1 MRSKNSTLLAFI
13 SLVWCPPLP
22 RGGGGSLPGGSSTG
36 FFVDLELLSRSMIS
50 YPSSTEVGDVAVPA
64 RGSPIARDADGGAG
78 GAAGGLLPHVRAHQR
93 HGPRR
98 RSSFSTT
105 RRRQEKSLKLYV
117 RNFVKGW
124 FSRHAA
130 TKGVVGRHVMRTKS
144 GPKLRRSSRLRA
156 CQVLMECSST
166 IFSPHPLPPLLLPPQ
181 HRI

>member
-50 YPSSTEVGDVAVPA
+50 CPRSTEVGDVAVPA

-78 GAAGGLLPHVRAHQR
+78 GAAGGLPPHVRAHRR

-144 GPKLRRSSRLRA
+144 GTQAQPKQPFASVPGFDGMQLNNF
-156 CQVLMECSST
+156 
-166 IFSPHPLPPLLLPPQ
+166 FSPPPSPSSSPTST
-181 HRI
+181 

>member
-13 SLVWCPPLP
+13 SLAWCPPLP

-64 RGSPIARDADGGAG
+64 RGSPIARDADGGDG
-78 GAAGGLLPHVRAHQR
+78 GAAGGLLPHVRAHRR

-105 RRRQEKSLKLYV
+105 RRRQEKSLKLTV
-117 RNFVKGW
+117 RIVERRCL
-124 FSRHAA
+124 SRHAVG
-130 TKGVVGRHVMRTKS
+130 KEGVRTRVVRSKLGPKAGGWWPFLRGPKVDGRH
-144 GPKLRRSSRLRA
+144 
-156 CQVLMECSST
+156 ST
-166 IFSPHPLPPLLLPPQ
+166 FFSPHPLPPLLLPPQ
-181 HRI
+181 HDS

>member
-50 YPSSTEVGDVAVPA
+50 YHRSTEVGGVAVPA
-64 RGSPIARDADGGAG
+64 RGSPIARDADGGDG

-105 RRRQEKSLKLYV
+105 RRRQEKSLKLTV
-117 RNFVKGW
+117 RNFERRRL
-124 FSRHAA
+124 SRHAVGKEEVH
-130 TKGVVGRHVMRTKS
+130 TRVVRSKLGPKAGGWWPFLR
-144 GPKLRRSSRLRA
+144 GPKLDGG
-156 CQVLMECSST
+156 QFNNF
-166 IFSPHPLPPLLLPPQ
+166 FSPPPSPSTSPTTT
-181 HRI
+181 

>member
-50 YPSSTEVGDVAVPA
+50 YHRSAEVGGVAVPA
-64 RGSPIARDADGGAG
+64 RGSPIARGADGGGG

-130 TKGVVGRHVMRTKS
+130 TKVVVGRRVMRTKS
-144 GPKLRRSSRLRA
+144 GVQAPPKQPFASSPSFDGQQLNNF
-156 CQVLMECSST
+156 
-166 IFSPHPLPPLLLPPQ
+166 FSPPPSPSSSPTST
-181 HRI
+181 